1 MKIFR
6 RLLSYLEPYR
16 IFLIVSLGAATIS
29 TLVALGPPYLV
40 KLLIDQVLIQK
51 NLPLLN
57 YIILGLIALYLLH
70 SGLTTLRII
79 YVNKVQQGL
88 IFDLRNEVHHHLQRL
103 SLSYF
108 EKRQSGRITS
118 RVINDVETLQAI
130 VSSGA
135 VIFTIALVTLLGSLI
150 ILMRLNLKL
159 TLLAMIPMP
168 AITFLVVMFS
178 KKAHRRYRQMRR
190 RLADI
195 NAILQEN
202 ILGIQVTKS
211 FRREK
216 LREEKFIHKGEG
228 YYQANMSVIRIWSV
242 FFPLIMFASAL
253 GTVIV
258 LYYGGREVIA
268 GNLSIGG
275 LVAFVSYLGLFYAP
289 INQLNEVNNIFQHG
303 RAAGERIFEVVDTI
317 PEKEKKKA
325 IIPPSFLKGKVEFDK
340 VSFTYEKG
348 KKQKEVLHQVSFTAN
363 PGDLIAFVGASGS
376 GKSTIVSLL
385 PRFYE
390 INSGSIRIDGYNVK
404 DFKLGYLRENIGMVL
419 QEPFLFDGTVIQNI
433 LFGRPGASKEEVVK
447 AAKIANAHN
456 FIRQL
461 PEDYE
466 TEVGERGVK
475 LSVGEK
481 QRITIARVMLK
492 NPPILILDEATSS
505 VDSEAEILIQEALEY
520 LMKGKTSFVI
530 AHRLSTI
537 RNATR
542 ILVVLEGKIVEEGT
556 HQELLEKES
565 VYSHFYQ
572 MQFKENGKIIAT

>member
-1 MKIFR
+1 MLFR
-6 RLLSYLEPYR
+6 S
-16 IFLIVSLGAATIS
+16 
-29 TLVALGPPYLV
+29 
-40 KLLIDQVLIQK
+40 
-51 NLPLLN
+51 
-57 YIILGLIALYLLH
+57 
-70 SGLTTLRII
+70 
-79 YVNKVQQGL
+79 
-88 IFDLRNEVHHHLQRL
+88 
-103 SLSYF
+103 
-108 EKRQSGRITS
+108 TS

-572 MQFKENGKIIAT
+572 MQFKENGKIIAI